1 MSDAFASFGSH
12 KYLLLTTFRRSG
24 EGVPTAVWFAEVG
37 GTLGVFTGP
46 RTGKVKRIRREG
58 RVLIAPCGFRG
69 RVKGEAQEAAGRLVT
84 GEAAARIEAALA
96 SKYGWLF
103 RMIARR
109 RAEHAFI
116 EITPKG

>member
-1 MSDAFASFGSH
+1 VSDAFASFEGH

-37 GTLGVFTGP
+37 GALGVFTGP

-58 RVLIAPCGFRG
+58 RVLIAPCSFRG
-69 RVKGEAQEAAGRLVT
+69 RVKGEAEEGVGRLVT
-84 GEAAARIEAALA
+84 GEAAVRIEAALA

-109 RAEHAFI
+109 HAEHAFI